1 MCLCVVGSGVVV
13 GFGYYGCSPKRF
25 WGLAPKCRRRICR
38 SFSSHR
44 RFNFAC
50 HCYLRYTPVKP
61 TSQTRRNPQQ
71 LTAIHHSQNYGNL
84 RLERCLHCLYE
95 LEAFHLFTST
105 YGLLAWRLDI
115 CLPRFWALW
124 DWHVGLLARWT
135 TSTLDYLGRLSQP
148 RRAKP
153 SG

>member
-1 MCLCVVGSGVVV
+1 MHVQLEIKNCLVYLVGQVVLRLCVCLCVVGSGMVV

-44 RFNFAC
+44 RSNFAC

-61 TSQTRRNPQQ
+61 TSQTRRNPPQ
-71 LTAIHHSQNYGNL
+71 LTAIHHSQNYGKL

-105 YGLLAWRLDI
+105 YGLLPGVLIPPVRA
-115 CLPRFWALW
+115 
-124 DWHVGLLARWT
+124 
-135 TSTLDYLGRLSQP
+135 RLST
-148 RRAKP
+148 
-153 SG
+153 